1 MPMGVP
7 PGTSARRRFAIIFA
21 MKNQI
26 LLATALTA
34 ACLSATTELRKD
46 FRIRDP
52 FVLADNGTYYLYES
66 KPWFGGKGVS
76 VRTSKD
82 LEHWGEKRPA
92 MIVPEGVP
100 VTAVWAPEVH
110 KHQGAYYLFTT
121 LTEKKGSAPIQAMDP
136 AAKEGNLTPRGTWV
150 FKAESPLGPFKPV
163 KMGPLPPKEWMTLDG
178 TLYVEDG
185 QPYMVFCHEWCQ
197 VANGRMC
204 YAPLAKDFASFV
216 EPPKTLFAARDA
228 VPGAGHVTD
237 GPFFYRSPKSGDLY
251 MIWSNFVKGHGYCVL
266 LRKSTTGK
274 LAGPWTK
281 DEILYGRNG
290 GHGMLFRTFD
300 GKLLLTLHQPNSGEA
315 ERMKLFQIED
325 TGHTLRL
332 VCGTFDM
339 PPMPAGGVCAHQ
351 GNGGGKPANTVV
363 AFTNAVALGS
373 VMVEFDVKRCK
384 TGELVIMH
392 DGTVDRT
399 TNGKGTVSDLT
410 FAEIRKL
417 AVKWPGHPEANVK
430 VPTFDEAIDCLPTEG
445 VWINCH
451 CAANVATEVALK
463 IKAKGRLHQAFV
475 ATSLAAIKEA
485 RQAVPDILSCNMSRT
500 VKGRDAYFKPW
511 PPEMNTLYAK
521 QTIENKCQFLQLL
534 YPCSRAD
541 VEMLHA
547 AGVKVSYFK
556 CDQPE
561 KAKQLREL
569 GIDVILSDR
578 IESVNPAFVSG
589 R

>member
-1 MPMGVP
+1 
-7 PGTSARRRFAIIFA
+7 
-21 MKNQI
+21 MKAQ
-26 LLATALTA
+26 LALA
-34 ACLSATTELRKD
+34 AVLAGACAFQANAELRKD

-66 KPWFGGKGVS
+66 KPWFGGNGVS

-82 LEHWGEKRPA
+82 LEHWSEKKVA
-92 MIVPEGVP
+92 MVVPEGVP

-110 KHQGAYYLFTT
+110 KYEGAYYLFTT
-121 LTEKKGSAPIQAMDP
+121 LTEKKESAPIKALDP
-136 AAKEGNLTPRGTWV
+136 KAKEEHLTPRGTWV
-150 FKAESPLGPFKPV
+150 FKAESPLGPFRPV
-163 KMGPLPPKEWMTLDG
+163 KTGPVPPKEWMTLDG

-197 VANGRMC
+197 VDNGRMC
-204 YAPLAKDFASFV
+204 YAPLAKDFASFTA
-216 EPPKTLFAARDA
+216 PPKTMFAARDA
-228 VPGAGHVTD
+228 MPGASHVTD
-237 GPFFYRSPKSGDLY
+237 GPFFYRSPRNGDLY

-274 LAGPWTK
+274 IAGPWTK
-281 DEILYGRNG
+281 DEILYGKNG

-300 GKLLLTLHQPNSGEA
+300 GKLILTLHQPNSGEA
-315 ERMKLFQIED
+315 ERMKLFKIED

-332 VCGTFDM
+332 VCGTFDA
-339 PPMPAGGVCAHQ
+339 PPMPSRGVCAHQ

-363 AFTNAVALGS
+363 AFTNAVALGAA
-373 VMVEFDVKRCK
+373 MVEFDVKRCK

-399 TNGKGTVSDLT
+399 TNGKGAVSDLT
-410 FAEIRKL
+410 FDEIRKL
-417 AVKWPGHPEANVK
+417 TIRWPGHPDADVK

-451 CAANVATEVALK
+451 SAGNVAVEVAQK

-475 ATSLAAIKEA
+475 ATSLPAIAEA
-485 RQAVPDILSCNMSRT
+485 RKAVPDILTCNMSRT
-500 VKGRDAYFKPW
+500 VKGLDAYHKPW
-511 PPEMNTLYAK
+511 PPEKSTLYAK
-521 QTIENKCQFLQLL
+521 QTVQNKCQFLQLL

-541 VEMLHA
+541 VEMMHA

-556 CDQPE
+556 CDKPE
-561 KAKQLREL
+561 KAKEL
-569 GIDVILSDR
+569 LALGVDFVLSDR
-578 IESVNPAFVSG
+578 IEVIRPIWCGAK
-589 R
+589 

>member
-1 MPMGVP
+1 
-7 PGTSARRRFAIIFA
+7 

-26 LLATALTA
+26 LIATAVA
-34 ACLSATTELRKD
+34 ATCLLAKTELRMD

-66 KPWFGGKGVS
+66 KPWFGGNGVS
-76 VRTSKD
+76 VRTSTD
-82 LEHWGEKRPA
+82 LEHWSERKPA
-92 MIVPEGVP
+92 MVVPKGVP

-110 KHQGAYYLFTT
+110 KYEGAYYLFTT

-136 AAKEGNLTPRGTWV
+136 KVQEGHLTPRGTWV
-150 FKAESPLGPFKPV
+150 FKSESPLGPFKPV

-197 VANGRMC
+197 VENGRMC
-204 YAPLAKDFASFV
+204 YAPLAKDFASFSA
-216 EPPKTLFAARDA
+216 PPKTLFAARDA
-228 VPGAGHVTD
+228 MPGADRVTD
-237 GPFFYRSPKSGDLY
+237 GPFFYRSPKNGDLY

-281 DEILYGRNG
+281 DEILYGKNG
-290 GHGMLFRTFD
+290 GHGMLFRSFD

-315 ERMKLFQIED
+315 ERMKLFQLED

-332 VCGTFDM
+332 VCGTFDA
-339 PPMPAGGVCAHQ
+339 PPMPAGGICAHQ

-363 AFTNAVALGS
+363 AFTNAVALGA

-399 TNGKGTVSDLT
+399 TNGKGAVADLT
-410 FAEIRKL
+410 FDEIRKL
-417 AVKWPGHPEANVK
+417 TVKWPEHPDANVK

-445 VWINCH
+445 IWINCH

-463 IKAKGRLHQAFV
+463 IKAKGRLHQAFI
-475 ATSLAAIKEA
+475 ATSLSAIEEA
-485 RQAVPDILSCNMSRT
+485 RKAVPDILSCNMSRT

-521 QTIENKCQFLQLL
+521 QTIEHKCQFLQLL

-556 CDQPE
+556 CDQSE
-561 KAKQLREL
+561 KAKQLRDL

-578 IESVNPAFVSG
+578 IEVTRPAFTSG

>member
-1 MPMGVP
+1 MKAQIALAAVLAGACAF
-7 PGTSARRRFAIIFA
+7 SAYA
-21 MKNQI
+21 
-26 LLATALTA
+26 
-34 ACLSATTELRKD
+34 ELRKD

-82 LEHWGEKRPA
+82 LEHWSEKMPA

-110 KHQGAYYLFTT
+110 KHEGAYYLFTT
-121 LTEKKGSAPIQAMDP
+121 LTEKKGSAPIKAMDP
-136 AAKEGNLTPRGTWV
+136 KAKEGHLTPRGTWV
-150 FKAESPLGPFKPV
+150 FKSESPLGPFKPV
-163 KMGPLPPKEWMTLDG
+163 KMGPIPPKEWMTLDG

-197 VANGRMC
+197 VDNGRMC
-204 YAPLAKDFASFV
+204 YAPLAKDFASFTA
-216 EPPKTLFAARDA
+216 PPKTMFAARDA
-228 VPGAGHVTD
+228 MPGASHVTD
-237 GPFFYRSPKSGDLY
+237 GPFFYRSPKNGDLY

-274 LAGPWTK
+274 IAGPWTK
-281 DEILYGRNG
+281 DEILYGKNG

-315 ERMKLFQIED
+315 ERMKLFEIED

-332 VCGTFDM
+332 VCGTFDA
-339 PPMPAGGVCAHQ
+339 PPMPSRGVCAHQ

-363 AFTNAVALGS
+363 AFTNAVALGAA
-373 VMVEFDVKRCK
+373 MVEFDVKRCK

-399 TNGKGTVSDLT
+399 THGKGAVSALT
-410 FAEIRKL
+410 FDEIRKL
-417 AVKWPGHPEANVK
+417 TIKWPGHPDANVK

-451 CAANVATEVALK
+451 SAGNVAVEVAQK

-475 ATSLAAIKEA
+475 ASSLPAIAEA
-485 RQAVPDILSCNMSRT
+485 RKAVPDILTCNMSRT
-500 VKGRDAYFKPW
+500 VKGLDAYHKPW
-511 PPEMNTLYAK
+511 PPEKSTLYAK
-521 QTIENKCQFLQLL
+521 QTVENKCQFLQLL

-541 VEMLHA
+541 VEMMHA

-556 CDQPE
+556 CDKPE
-561 KAKQLREL
+561 KAKEL
-569 GIDVILSDR
+569 LALGVDFVLSDR
-578 IESVNPAFVSG
+578 IEVIRPIWCG
-589 R
+589 TK

>member
-1 MPMGVP
+1 MKAQIALAAVLAGACAF
-7 PGTSARRRFAIIFA
+7 SAYA
-21 MKNQI
+21 
-26 LLATALTA
+26 
-34 ACLSATTELRKD
+34 ELRKD

-82 LEHWGEKRPA
+82 LEHWSEKMPA

-110 KHQGAYYLFTT
+110 KHEGAYYLFTT
-121 LTEKKGSAPIQAMDP
+121 LTEKKGSAPIKAMDP
-136 AAKEGNLTPRGTWV
+136 KAKEGHLTPRGTWV
-150 FKAESPLGPFKPV
+150 FKSESPLGPFKPV
-163 KMGPLPPKEWMTLDG
+163 KMGPIPPKEWMTLDG

-197 VANGRMC
+197 VDNGRMC
-204 YAPLAKDFASFV
+204 YAPLAKDFASFTA
-216 EPPKTLFAARDA
+216 PPKTMFAARDA
-228 VPGAGHVTD
+228 MPGASHVTD
-237 GPFFYRSPKSGDLY
+237 GPFFYRSPKNGDLY

-274 LAGPWTK
+274 IAGPWTK
-281 DEILYGRNG
+281 DEILYGKNG

-315 ERMKLFQIED
+315 ERMKLFEIED

-332 VCGTFDM
+332 VCGTFDA
-339 PPMPAGGVCAHQ
+339 PPMPSRGVCAHQ

-363 AFTNAVALGS
+363 AFTNAVALGAA
-373 VMVEFDVKRCK
+373 MVEFDVKRCK

-399 TNGKGTVSDLT
+399 TNGKGAVSALT
-410 FAEIRKL
+410 FDEIRKL
-417 AVKWPGHPEANVK
+417 TIKWPGHPDANVK

-451 CAANVATEVALK
+451 SAGNVAVEVAQK

-475 ATSLAAIKEA
+475 ATSLPAIAEA
-485 RQAVPDILSCNMSRT
+485 RKAVPDILTCNMSRT
-500 VKGRDAYFKPW
+500 VKGLDAYHKPW
-511 PPEMNTLYAK
+511 PPEKSTLYAK
-521 QTIENKCQFLQLL
+521 QTVENKCQFLQLL

-541 VEMLHA
+541 VEMMHA

-556 CDQPE
+556 CDKPE
-561 KAKQLREL
+561 KAKEL
-569 GIDVILSDR
+569 LALGVDFVLSDR
-578 IESVNPAFVSG
+578 IEVIRPVWCG
-589 R
+589 TR

>member
-1 MPMGVP
+1 MKAQIALAAVLAGACAF
-7 PGTSARRRFAIIFA
+7 SANA
-21 MKNQI
+21 
-26 LLATALTA
+26 
-34 ACLSATTELRKD
+34 ELRKD

-66 KPWFGGKGVS
+66 KPWSGGKGVA

-82 LEHWGEKRPA
+82 LEHWSEKIPA
-92 MIVPEGVP
+92 MVVPEGVP

-110 KHQGAYYLFTT
+110 KYEGAYYLFTT
-121 LTEKKGSAPIQAMDP
+121 LTEKNGSAPIKAMDP
-136 AAKEGNLTPRGTWV
+136 KAKEKNLTPRGTWV

-163 KMGPLPPKEWMTLDG
+163 KMGPVPPKEWMTLDG

-197 VANGRMC
+197 VDNGRMC
-204 YAPLAKDFASFV
+204 YAPLAKDFASFTA
-216 EPPKTLFAARDA
+216 PPKTMFAARDA
-228 VPGAGHVTD
+228 MPGASHVTD
-237 GPFFYRSPKSGDLY
+237 GPFFYRSPRNGDLY

-274 LAGPWTK
+274 IAGPWTK
-281 DEILYGRNG
+281 DEILYGKNG

-315 ERMKLFQIED
+315 ERMKLFEIED

-332 VCGTFDM
+332 VCGTFDA
-339 PPMPAGGVCAHQ
+339 PPMPSRGVCAHQ

-363 AFTNAVALGS
+363 AFTNAVALGAA
-373 VMVEFDVKRCK
+373 MVEFDVKRCK

-399 TNGKGTVSDLT
+399 TNGKGAVSALT
-410 FAEIRKL
+410 FDEIRKL
-417 AVKWPGHPEANVK
+417 TIKWPGHPDANVK

-451 CAANVATEVALK
+451 SAGNVAVEVAQK

-475 ATSLAAIKEA
+475 ASSLPAIAEA
-485 RQAVPDILSCNMSRT
+485 RKAVPDILTCNMSRT
-500 VKGRDAYFKPW
+500 VKGLDAYHKPW
-511 PPEMNTLYAK
+511 PPEKSTLYAK
-521 QTIENKCQFLQLL
+521 QTVENKCQFLQLL

-541 VEMLHA
+541 VEMMHA

-556 CDQPE
+556 CDKPE
-561 KAKQLREL
+561 KAKEL
-569 GIDVILSDR
+569 LALGVDFVLSDR
-578 IESVNPAFVSG
+578 IEVIRPIWCG
-589 R
+589 TK

>member
-1 MPMGVP
+1 MKAQIALAAVLAGACAF
-7 PGTSARRRFAIIFA
+7 SAYA
-21 MKNQI
+21 
-26 LLATALTA
+26 
-34 ACLSATTELRKD
+34 ELRKD

-82 LEHWGEKRPA
+82 LEHWSEKMPA

-110 KHQGAYYLFTT
+110 KHEGAYYLFTT
-121 LTEKKGSAPIQAMDP
+121 LTEKKGSAPIKAMDP
-136 AAKEGNLTPRGTWV
+136 KAKEGHLTPRGTWV
-150 FKAESPLGPFKPV
+150 FKSESPLGPFKPV
-163 KMGPLPPKEWMTLDG
+163 KMGPIPPKEWMTLDG

-185 QPYMVFCHEWCQ
+185 QPYIVFCHEWCQ
-197 VANGRMC
+197 VDNGRMC
-204 YAPLAKDFASFV
+204 YAPLAKDFASFTA
-216 EPPKTLFAARDA
+216 PPKTMFAARDA
-228 VPGAGHVTD
+228 MPGASHVTD
-237 GPFFYRSPKSGDLY
+237 GPFFYRSPKNGDLY

-274 LAGPWTK
+274 IAGPWTK
-281 DEILYGRNG
+281 DEILYGKNG

-315 ERMKLFQIED
+315 ERMKLFEIED

-332 VCGTFDM
+332 VCGTFDA
-339 PPMPAGGVCAHQ
+339 PPMPSRGVCAHQ

-363 AFTNAVALGS
+363 AFTNAVALGAA
-373 VMVEFDVKRCK
+373 MVEFDVKRCK

-399 TNGKGTVSDLT
+399 TNGKGAVSALT
-410 FAEIRKL
+410 FDEIRKL
-417 AVKWPGHPEANVK
+417 TIKWPGHPDANVK

-451 CAANVATEVALK
+451 SAGNVAVEVAQK

-475 ATSLAAIKEA
+475 ASSLPAIAEA
-485 RQAVPDILSCNMSRT
+485 RKAVPDILTCNMSRT
-500 VKGRDAYFKPW
+500 VKGLDAYHKPW
-511 PPEMNTLYAK
+511 PPEKSTLYAK
-521 QTIENKCQFLQLL
+521 QTVENKCQFLQLL

-541 VEMLHA
+541 VEMMHA

-556 CDQPE
+556 CDKPE
-561 KAKQLREL
+561 KAKEL
-569 GIDVILSDR
+569 LALGVDFVLSDR
-578 IESVNPAFVSG
+578 IEVIRPIWCG
-589 R
+589 TK

>member
-1 MPMGVP
+1 MKKQL
-7 PGTSARRRFAIIFA
+7 IFA
-21 MKNQI
+21 SV
-26 LLATALTA
+26 AA
-34 ACLSATTELRKD
+34 ACISLAAAELRTD

-52 FVLADNGTYYLYES
+52 FVLTDNGTYYLYES

-76 VRTSKD
+76 VRTSTD
-82 LEHWGEKRPA
+82 LEHWSEKRPA
-92 MIVPEGVP
+92 MDVPKGVP

-110 KHQGAYYLFTT
+110 KYQGAYYLFTT

-136 AAKEGNLTPRGTWV
+136 KAQEGRLTPRGTWI
-150 FKAESPLGPFKPV
+150 FKSESPLGPFKPV
-163 KMGPLPPKEWMTLDG
+163 KMGPVPPKEWMTLDG

-197 VANGRMC
+197 VENGRMC
-204 YAPLAKDFASFV
+204 YAPLAKDFASFTA
-216 EPPKTLFAARDA
+216 PPKTLFAARDA

-237 GPFFYRSPKSGDLY
+237 GPFFYRSPKNGDLY
-251 MIWSNFVKGHGYCVL
+251 MIWSNFIKGHGYCVL

-274 LAGPWTK
+274 LAGPWGK
-281 DEILYGRNG
+281 DEILYGKNG
-290 GHGMLFRTFD
+290 GHGMIFRTFD

-315 ERMKLFQIED
+315 ERMKLFELED
-325 TGHTLRL
+325 TGNTLRL

-339 PPMPAGGVCAHQ
+339 PPMPSFGVCAHQ

-363 AFTNAVALGS
+363 AFTNAVALGAI
-373 VMVEFDVKRCK
+373 MVEFDVKRCK

-399 TNGKGTVSDLT
+399 TNGKGAVSALT
-410 FAEIRKL
+410 FDEIRKL
-417 AVKWPGHPEANVK
+417 TIKWPGHPDANVK

-451 CAANVATEVALK
+451 SAANVAVEVAQK

-475 ATSLAAIKEA
+475 ATSLPAIEEA
-485 RQAVPDILSCNMSRT
+485 RKAVPDILTCNMSRT
-500 VKGRDAYFKPW
+500 VKGLDAYHKPW
-511 PPEMNTLYAK
+511 PPEKNTLYAK
-521 QTIENKCQFLQLL
+521 QTIEHKCQFLQLL

-556 CDQPE
+556 CDKPE
-561 KAKQLREL
+561 KAKQLRDL

-578 IESVNPAFVSG
+578 IEVTRPAFTSG

>member
-1 MPMGVP
+1 MVYF
-7 PGTSARRRFAIIFA
+7 SA
-21 MKNQI
+21 MKKQLI
-26 LLATALTA
+26 FTCSLAA
-34 ACLSATTELRKD
+34 ACISLAAAELRKD

-66 KPWFGGKGVS
+66 KPWFGGSGVS
-76 VRTSKD
+76 VRTSTD
-82 LEHWGEKRPA
+82 LEHWGEKQPA
-92 MIVPEGVP
+92 MVVPKGVP

-110 KHQGAYYLFTT
+110 KYEGAYYLFTT
-121 LTEKKGSAPIQAMDP
+121 LTEEKGSAPIKAMDP
-136 AAKEGNLTPRGTWV
+136 KAKEGHLTPRGTWV
-150 FKAESPLGPFKPV
+150 FRSESPLGPFTPV
-163 KMGPLPPKEWMTLDG
+163 KMGPLPPKDWMTLDG
-178 TLYVEDG
+178 TLYMEDG

-197 VANGRMC
+197 VDNGRMC
-204 YAPLAKDFASFV
+204 YAPLAKDFASFTA
-216 EPPKTLFAARDA
+216 PPKTLFAARDA

-237 GPFFYRSPKSGDLY
+237 GPFFYRSPKNGDLY

-281 DEILYGRNG
+281 DEILYAKNG
-290 GHGMLFRTFD
+290 GHGMIFRTFD

-315 ERMKLFQIED
+315 ERMKLFELED
-325 TGHTLRL
+325 TGNTLRL

-339 PPMPAGGVCAHQ
+339 PPMPSFGVCAHQ

-363 AFTNAVALGS
+363 AFTNAVALGAI
-373 VMVEFDVKRCK
+373 MVEFDVKRCK

-399 TNGKGTVSDLT
+399 TNGKGAVSALT
-410 FAEIRKL
+410 FDEIRKL
-417 AVKWPGHPEANVK
+417 TIKWPGHPDANVK

-451 CAANVATEVALK
+451 SAANVAVEVAQK
-463 IKAKGRLHQAFV
+463 IKAKGRLHQAFI
-475 ATSLAAIKEA
+475 ATSLSAIAEA
-485 RQAVPDILSCNMSRT
+485 RKAVPDILTCNMSRT
-500 VKGRDAYFKPW
+500 VRGLDAYHKPW
-511 PPEMNTLYAK
+511 PPEKNTLYAK
-521 QTIENKCQFLQLL
+521 QTIEHKCQFLQLL

-561 KAKQLREL
+561 KAKKMRDL

-578 IESVNPAFVSG
+578 IEVTRPAFTLG

>member
-1 MPMGVP
+1 MKKQ
-7 PGTSARRRFAIIFA
+7 IIFA
-21 MKNQI
+21 CS
-26 LLATALTA
+26 LAA
-34 ACLSATTELRKD
+34 ACISLAATELRTD

-76 VRTSKD
+76 VRTSTD
-82 LEHWGEKRPA
+82 LEHWSERNPA
-92 MIVPEGVP
+92 MVVPEGVP

-110 KHQGAYYLFTT
+110 KYEGAYYLFTT

-136 AAKEGNLTPRGTWV
+136 KAQEKNLTPRGTWV

-197 VANGRMC
+197 VDNGRMC
-204 YAPLAKDFASFV
+204 YAPLAKDFASFTA
-216 EPPKTLFAARDA
+216 PPKTLFAARDA

-237 GPFFYRSPKSGDLY
+237 GPFFYRSPKNGDLY

-281 DEILYGRNG
+281 DEILYAKNG

-315 ERMKLFQIED
+315 ERMKLFEIED

-351 GNGGGKPANTVV
+351 GNGGGK
-363 AFTNAVALGS
+363 
-373 VMVEFDVKRCK
+373 
-384 TGELVIMH
+384 
-392 DGTVDRT
+392 RT
-399 TNGKGTVSDLT
+399 PSPSAPSWWSSTSS
-410 FAEIRKL
+410 
-417 AVKWPGHPEANVK
+417 
-430 VPTFDEAIDCLPTEG
+430 
-445 VWINCH
+445 
-451 CAANVATEVALK
+451 AA
-463 IKAKGRLHQAFV
+463 R
-475 ATSLAAIKEA
+475 
-485 RQAVPDILSCNMSRT
+485 
-500 VKGRDAYFKPW
+500 
-511 PPEMNTLYAK
+511 
-521 QTIENKCQFLQLL
+521 
-534 YPCSRAD
+534 RA
-541 VEMLHA
+541 
-547 AGVKVSYFK
+547 S
-556 CDQPE
+556 
-561 KAKQLREL
+561 
-569 GIDVILSDR
+569 S
-578 IESVNPAFVSG
+578 
-589 R
+589 

>member
-1 MPMGVP
+1 MKAQIALAAVLAGACAF
-7 PGTSARRRFAIIFA
+7 SAYA
-21 MKNQI
+21 
-26 LLATALTA
+26 
-34 ACLSATTELRKD
+34 ELRKD

-82 LEHWGEKRPA
+82 LEHWSEKMPA

-110 KHQGAYYLFTT
+110 KHEGAYYLFTT
-121 LTEKKGSAPIQAMDP
+121 LTEKKGSAPIKAMDP
-136 AAKEGNLTPRGTWV
+136 KAKEGHLTPRGTWV
-150 FKAESPLGPFKPV
+150 FKSESPLGPFKPV
-163 KMGPLPPKEWMTLDG
+163 KMGPIPPKEWMTLDG

-197 VANGRMC
+197 VDNGRMC
-204 YAPLAKDFASFV
+204 YAPLAKDFASFTA
-216 EPPKTLFAARDA
+216 PPKTMFAARDA
-228 VPGAGHVTD
+228 MPGASHVTD
-237 GPFFYRSPKSGDLY
+237 GPFFYRSPKNGDLY

-274 LAGPWTK
+274 IAGPWTK
-281 DEILYGRNG
+281 DEILYGKNG

-315 ERMKLFQIED
+315 ERMKLFEVED
-325 TGHTLRL
+325 TGNTLRL
-332 VCGTFDM
+332 ICGTFDM

-363 AFTNAVALGS
+363 AFTNAVALGAI
-373 VMVEFDVKRCK
+373 MVEFDVKRCK

-399 TNGKGTVSDLT
+399 TNGKGAVSALT
-410 FAEIRKL
+410 FDEIRKL
-417 AVKWPGHPEANVK
+417 TIKWPGHPDANVK

-451 CAANVATEVALK
+451 SAGNVAVEVAQK

-475 ATSLAAIKEA
+475 ASSLPAIAEA
-485 RQAVPDILSCNMSRT
+485 RKAVPDILTCNMSRT
-500 VKGRDAYFKPW
+500 VKGLDAYHKPW
-511 PPEMNTLYAK
+511 PPEKSTLYVK
-521 QTIENKCQFLQLL
+521 QTVENKCQFLQLL

-541 VEMLHA
+541 VEMMHA

-556 CDQPE
+556 CDKPE
-561 KAKQLREL
+561 KAKEL
-569 GIDVILSDR
+569 LALGVDFVLSDR
-578 IESVNPAFVSG
+578 IEVIRPIWCG
-589 R
+589 TK

>member
-1 MPMGVP
+1 MKAQIALAAVLAGACAF
-7 PGTSARRRFAIIFA
+7 SAYA
-21 MKNQI
+21 
-26 LLATALTA
+26 
-34 ACLSATTELRKD
+34 ELRKD

-82 LEHWGEKRPA
+82 LEHWSEKMPA

-110 KHQGAYYLFTT
+110 KHEGAYYLFTT
-121 LTEKKGSAPIQAMDP
+121 LTEKKGSAPIKAMDP
-136 AAKEGNLTPRGTWV
+136 KAKEGHLTPRGTWV
-150 FKAESPLGPFKPV
+150 FKSESPLGPFKPV
-163 KMGPLPPKEWMTLDG
+163 KMGPIPPKEWMTLDG

-197 VANGRMC
+197 VDNGRMC
-204 YAPLAKDFASFV
+204 YAPLAKDFASFTA
-216 EPPKTLFAARDA
+216 PPKTMFAARGA

-237 GPFFYRSPKSGDLY
+237 GPFFYRSPKNGDLY

-274 LAGPWTK
+274 IAGPWTK
-281 DEILYGRNG
+281 DEILYGKNG

-315 ERMKLFQIED
+315 ERMKLFEIED

-332 VCGTFDM
+332 VCGTFDA
-339 PPMPAGGVCAHQ
+339 PPMPSRGVCAHQ

-363 AFTNAVALGS
+363 AFTNAVALGAA
-373 VMVEFDVKRCK
+373 MVEFDVKRCK

-399 TNGKGTVSDLT
+399 TNGKGAVKDLT
-410 FAEIRKL
+410 FDEIRKL
-417 AVKWPGHPEANVK
+417 TVNWPGHPDANVK

-451 CAANVATEVALK
+451 SAGNVAVEVAQK

-475 ATSLAAIKEA
+475 ASSLPAIAEA
-485 RQAVPDILSCNMSRT
+485 RKAVPDILTCNMSRT
-500 VKGRDAYFKPW
+500 VKGLDAYHKPW
-511 PPEMNTLYAK
+511 PPEKSTLYAK
-521 QTIENKCQFLQLL
+521 QTVENKCQFLQLL

-541 VEMLHA
+541 VEMMHA

-556 CDQPE
+556 CDKPE
-561 KAKQLREL
+561 KAKEL
-569 GIDVILSDR
+569 LALGVDFVLSDR
-578 IESVNPAFVSG
+578 IEVIRPIWCG
-589 R
+589 TK

>member
-1 MPMGVP
+1 MKKQL
-7 PGTSARRRFAIIFA
+7 IFISSVA
-21 MKNQI
+21 
-26 LLATALTA
+26 A
-34 ACLSATTELRKD
+34 ACLSLAAAERRAD

-66 KPWFGGKGVS
+66 KPWFGGNGVS
-76 VRTSKD
+76 VRTSTD
-82 LEHWGEKRPA
+82 LERWSERKPA
-92 MIVPEGVP
+92 MVVPKGVP

-110 KHQGAYYLFTT
+110 KYEGAYYLFTT
-121 LTEKKGSAPIQAMDP
+121 LTEQKGSAPIQAMDP
-136 AAKEGNLTPRGTWV
+136 KAKEKNLTPRGTWI
-150 FKAESPLGPFKPV
+150 FKSESPLGPFRPV

-197 VANGRMC
+197 VDNGRMC
-204 YAPLAKDFASFV
+204 YAPLAKDFASFTA
-216 EPPKTLFAARDA
+216 PPKTLFAARDA

-237 GPFFYRSPKSGDLY
+237 GPFFYRSPKDGALY

-266 LRKSTTGK
+266 LRKSTAGK

-281 DEILYGRNG
+281 DEILYAKNG

-315 ERMKLFQIED
+315 ERMKLFEIED

-363 AFTNAVALGS
+363 AFTNAVALGAA
-373 VMVEFDVKRCK
+373 MVEMDVKRCK

-399 TNGKGTVSDLT
+399 TNGKGAVADLT
-410 FAEIRKL
+410 FDEIRKL
-417 AVKWPGHPEANVK
+417 TVKWPGHPDAGVK
-430 VPTFDEAIDCLPTEG
+430 VPTFDEAIDCLPAEG

-451 CAANVATEVALK
+451 CAANVAVEVAQK
-463 IKAKGRLHQAFV
+463 IKAKGRLHQAFI
-475 ATSLAAIKEA
+475 ATSLPAIAEA
-485 RQAVPDILSCNMSRT
+485 RKRVPDILACNMSRT

-511 PPEMNTLYAK
+511 PPEKNTLYAK
-521 QTIENKCQFLQLL
+521 QTIEHKCQFLQLL
-534 YPCSRAD
+534 SPCSRED

-547 AGVKVSYFK
+547 AGVKVSYFHCEK
-556 CDQPE
+556 PD
-561 KAKQLREL
+561 KAKKLAEL
-569 GIDVILSDR
+569 GVDFILSDH
-578 IESVNPAFVSG
+578 IEVTRPAFIPC

>member
-1 MPMGVP
+1 MKAQIALAAVLAGACAF
-7 PGTSARRRFAIIFA
+7 SAYA
-21 MKNQI
+21 
-26 LLATALTA
+26 
-34 ACLSATTELRKD
+34 ELRKD

-82 LEHWGEKRPA
+82 LEHWSEKMPA

-110 KHQGAYYLFTT
+110 KHEGAYYLFTT
-121 LTEKKGSAPIQAMDP
+121 LTEKKGSAPIKAMDP
-136 AAKEGNLTPRGTWV
+136 KAKEGHLTPRGTWV
-150 FKAESPLGPFKPV
+150 FKSESPLGPFKPV

-197 VANGRMC
+197 VDNGRMC
-204 YAPLAKDFASFV
+204 YAPLAKDFASFTA
-216 EPPKTLFAARDA
+216 PPKTMFAARDA
-228 VPGAGHVTD
+228 MPGASHVTD
-237 GPFFYRSPKSGDLY
+237 GPFFYRSPKNGDLY

-274 LAGPWTK
+274 IAGPWTK
-281 DEILYGRNG
+281 DEILYGKNG

-315 ERMKLFQIED
+315 ERMKLFEIED

-332 VCGTFDM
+332 VCGTFDA
-339 PPMPAGGVCAHQ
+339 PPMPSRGVCAHQ

-363 AFTNAVALGS
+363 AFTNAVALGAA
-373 VMVEFDVKRCK
+373 MVEFDVKRCK

-399 TNGKGTVSDLT
+399 TNGKGAVSALT
-410 FAEIRKL
+410 FDEIRKL
-417 AVKWPGHPEANVK
+417 TIKWPGHPDANVK

-451 CAANVATEVALK
+451 SAGNVAVEVAQK

-475 ATSLAAIKEA
+475 ASSLPAIAEA
-485 RQAVPDILSCNMSRT
+485 RKAVPDILTCNMSRT
-500 VKGRDAYFKPW
+500 VKGLDAYHKPW
-511 PPEMNTLYAK
+511 PPEKSTLYAK
-521 QTIENKCQFLQLL
+521 QTVENKCQFLQLL

-541 VEMLHA
+541 VEMMHA

-556 CDQPE
+556 CDKPE
-561 KAKQLREL
+561 KAKEL
-569 GIDVILSDR
+569 LALGVDFVLSDR
-578 IESVNPAFVSG
+578 IEVIRPIWCG
-589 R
+589 TK

>member
-1 MPMGVP
+1 
-7 PGTSARRRFAIIFA
+7 
-21 MKNQI
+21 MKNKI
-26 LLATALTA
+26 FIATALSA
-34 ACLSATTELRKD
+34 VCLSASAELRKD

-52 FVLADNGTYYLYES
+52 FVLADNDTYYLYES

-82 LEHWGEKRPA
+82 LEHWGEKQPA
-92 MIVPEGVP
+92 MVVPKGVP

-110 KHQGAYYLFTT
+110 KYEGAYYLFTT
-121 LTEKKGSAPIQAMDP
+121 LTEKKGSAPIKAMDP
-136 AAKEGNLTPRGTWV
+136 KAQEKNLTPRGTWV
-150 FKAESPLGPFKPV
+150 FKSESPLGPFKPV
-163 KMGPLPPKEWMTLDG
+163 KMGPLPPKDWMTLDG

-197 VANGRMC
+197 VDNGRMC
-204 YAPLAKDFASFV
+204 YAPLAKDFASFTA
-216 EPPKTLFAARDA
+216 PPKTLFAARDA

-237 GPFFYRSPKSGDLY
+237 GPFFYRSPKNGDLY
-251 MIWSNFVKGHGYCVL
+251 MIWSNFIKGHGYCVL

-281 DEILYGRNG
+281 DEILYGKNG

-315 ERMKLFQIED
+315 ERMKLFELED
-325 TGHTLRL
+325 TGNTLRL

-363 AFTNAVALGS
+363 AFTNAVTLGA

-399 TNGKGTVSDLT
+399 TNGKGAVSDLT
-410 FAEIRKL
+410 FDEIRKL
-417 AVKWPGHPEANVK
+417 TIKWPGHPDANVK

-445 VWINCH
+445 IWINCH
-451 CAANVATEVALK
+451 SAANVATEVAQK
-463 IKAKGRLHQAFV
+463 IKAKGRLHQAFI
-475 ATSLAAIKEA
+475 ATSLASIEEA
-485 RQAVPDILSCNMSRT
+485 RKAVPDILTCNMSRT

-521 QTIENKCQFLQLL
+521 QTIEHKCQFLQLL

-561 KAKQLREL
+561 KAKKMRDL

-578 IESVNPAFVSG
+578 IEVTRPAFTSG

>member
-1 MPMGVP
+1 
-7 PGTSARRRFAIIFA
+7 
-21 MKNQI
+21 MKAQ
-26 LLATALTA
+26 LALA
-34 ACLSATTELRKD
+34 AVLAGACAFQANAELRKD

-66 KPWFGGKGVS
+66 KPWFGGNGVS

-82 LEHWGEKRPA
+82 LEHWSEKKVA
-92 MIVPEGVP
+92 MVVPEGVP

-110 KHQGAYYLFTT
+110 KYEGAYYLFTT
-121 LTEKKGSAPIQAMDP
+121 LTEKKESAPIKALDP
-136 AAKEGNLTPRGTWV
+136 KAKEEHLTPRGTWV
-150 FKAESPLGPFKPV
+150 FKAESPLGPFRPV
-163 KMGPLPPKEWMTLDG
+163 KTGPVPPKEWMTLDG

-197 VANGRMC
+197 VDNGRMC
-204 YAPLAKDFASFV
+204 YAPLAKDFASFTA
-216 EPPKTLFAARDA
+216 PPKTMFAARDA
-228 VPGAGHVTD
+228 MPGASHVTD
-237 GPFFYRSPKSGDLY
+237 GPFFYRSPRNGDLY

-274 LAGPWTK
+274 IAGPWTN
-281 DEILYGRNG
+281 DEILYGKNG

-300 GKLLLTLHQPNSGEA
+300 GKLILTLHQPNSGEA
-315 ERMKLFQIED
+315 ERMKLFEIED

-332 VCGTFDM
+332 VCGTFDA
-339 PPMPAGGVCAHQ
+339 PPMPSRGVCAHQ

-363 AFTNAVALGS
+363 AFTNAVALGAA
-373 VMVEFDVKRCK
+373 MVEFDVKRCK

-399 TNGKGTVSDLT
+399 TNGKGAVSDLT
-410 FAEIRKL
+410 FDEIRKL
-417 AVKWPGHPEANVK
+417 TIRWPGHPDADVK

-451 CAANVATEVALK
+451 SAGNVAVEVAQK

-475 ATSLAAIKEA
+475 ASSLPAIAEA
-485 RQAVPDILSCNMSRT
+485 RKAVPDILTCNMSRT
-500 VKGRDAYFKPW
+500 VKGLDAYHKPW
-511 PPEMNTLYAK
+511 PPEKSTLYAK
-521 QTIENKCQFLQLL
+521 QTVQNKCQFLQLL

-541 VEMLHA
+541 VEMMHA

-556 CDQPE
+556 CDKPE
-561 KAKQLREL
+561 KAKEL
-569 GIDVILSDR
+569 LALGVDFVLSDR
-578 IESVNPAFVSG
+578 IEVIRPIWCGAK
-589 R
+589 